1 MHSYQGGDAAFYGP
15 GLRLGTLAGVRI
27 NDRFSLNGEVMFNV
41 SNVNGAQ
48 SGTGEYALNIALAPL
63 LQIPAGPVEIV
74 LGPKFGLFVV
84 LDSNDRGAGIG
95 TSTTQNGYVAGVNAG
110 IFLPVS
116 AATSMGVLLALELRR
131 LYEICTTIPSAPSSA
146 RRPPVATSWAC
157 LV

>member
-1 MHSYQGGDAAFYGP
+1 M
-15 GLRLGTLAGVRI
+15 
-27 NDRFSLNGEVMFNV
+27 
-41 SNVNGAQ
+41 
-48 SGTGEYALNIALAPL
+48 
-63 LQIPAGPVEIV
+63 

-131 LYEICTTIPSAPSSA
+131 LYEICTTDSIGTEFCTSATGSNFVGLLGLTGA
-146 RRPPVATSWAC
+146 V
-157 LV
+157 LF